1 MEDEDNSMEA
11 MLWVFLIAILIM
23 AIAYYINYFMY
34 DKQFIL
40 MPNKNYEQD
49 ASREQH
55 TKSTYHPSYPDITNI
70 NNANANALENKK
82 ANPPPPKLVNLY
94 NEDYK
99 KLANKNDI
107 DYVNKNNILL
117 YNDNEKGKLMKEN
130 DNFEVEIIR
139 PFIKDSKFDS
149 ELEKV
154 YVDDI
159 ADNNDPNNN
168 YNEIYDYS
176 VKLQKTDLPLANVP
190 ACFLKDNKS
199 LKLSENI
206 NRDSARETI

>member
-23 AIAYYINYFMY
+23 SIAYYINYFMY
-34 DKQFIL
+34 DKQYIL
-40 MPNKNYEQD
+40 MPNKNGEQD
-49 ASREQH
+49 AGQH
-55 TKSTYHPSYPDITNI
+55 MISTYQPGYPSITNDI
-70 NNANANALENKK
+70 NNANANALENKRN
-82 ANPPPPKLVNLY
+82 NPPPPKLVNLY
-94 NEDYK
+94 NEDFK
-99 KLANKNDI
+99 KMANKNDI

-117 YNDNEKGKLMKEN
+117 YNDKDKGKLMNEN

-139 PFIKDSKFDS
+139 PFIKDSTFDS

-154 YVDDI
+154 YIDNI
-159 ADNNDPNNN
+159 ADNNDPSNN

-190 ACFLKDNKS
+190 VCFLKNNKS
-199 LKLSENI
+199 LKLSENQ
-206 NRDSARETI
+206 

>member
-1 MEDEDNSMEA
+1 MEEEDNSMEA
-11 MLWVFLIAILIM
+11 ILWVFLIAILIM
-23 AIAYYINYFMY
+23 SIAYYINYFMY
-34 DKQFIL
+34 NKQYIL
-40 MPNKNYEQD
+40 IPNKNGEQD
-49 ASREQH
+49 VEQH
-55 TKSTYHPSYPDITNI
+55 TQSTYQQGYPNITN
-70 NNANANALENKK
+70 ENKK
-82 ANPPPPKLVNLY
+82 NNPPPPKLVNLY

-99 KLANKNDI
+99 KMVNKNDI

-117 YNDNEKGKLMKEN
+117 YNDKDKGKLMKEN

-139 PFIKDSKFDS
+139 PFIKNNTFDS

-159 ADNNDPNNN
+159 ANNNDPNNN

-190 ACFLKDNKS
+190 VCFLKDNKP
-199 LKLSENI
+199 LKLSENQ
-206 NRDSARETI
+206 

>member
-1 MEDEDNSMEA
+1 MEEEDNSMEA
-11 MLWVFLIAILIM
+11 ILWVFLIAILIM
-23 AIAYYINYFMY
+23 SIAYYINYFMY
-34 DKQFIL
+34 NKQYIL
-40 MPNKNYEQD
+40 IPNKNGEKD
-49 ASREQH
+49 VEQH
-55 TKSTYHPSYPDITNI
+55 TESTYQPGYSNVTN
-70 NNANANALENKK
+70 ENKK
-82 ANPPPPKLVNLY
+82 NNPPPPKLINLY

-99 KLANKNDI
+99 KMVNKNDI

-117 YNDNEKGKLMKEN
+117 YNDKDKGKLMKEN

-139 PFIKDSKFDS
+139 PFIKNNTFDS

-159 ADNNDPNNN
+159 ANNNDPNNN

-190 ACFLKDNKS
+190 VCFLKDNKP
-199 LKLSENI
+199 LKLSENQ
-206 NRDSARETI
+206 

>member
-1 MEDEDNSMEA
+1 MEEEDNSMEA
-11 MLWVFLIAILIM
+11 ILWVFLIAILIM
-23 AIAYYINYFMY
+23 SIAYYINYFMY
-34 DKQFIL
+34 NKQYIL
-40 MPNKNYEQD
+40 IPNKNGEKD
-49 ASREQH
+49 VEQH
-55 TKSTYHPSYPDITNI
+55 TESTYQPGYSNVTN
-70 NNANANALENKK
+70 ENKK
-82 ANPPPPKLVNLY
+82 NNPPPPKLVNLY

-99 KLANKNDI
+99 KMVNKNDI

-117 YNDNEKGKLMKEN
+117 YNDKDKGKLMKEN

-139 PFIKDSKFDS
+139 PFIKNNTFDS

-159 ADNNDPNNN
+159 ANNDDPNNN

-190 ACFLKDNKS
+190 VCFLKDNKP
-199 LKLSENI
+199 LKLSENQ
-206 NRDSARETI
+206 

>member
-1 MEDEDNSMEA
+1 MEEEDNSMEA
-11 MLWVFLIAILIM
+11 ILWVFLIAILIM
-23 AIAYYINYFMY
+23 SIAYYINYFMY
-34 DKQFIL
+34 NKQYIL
-40 MPNKNYEQD
+40 IPNKNGEKD
-49 ASREQH
+49 VEQH
-55 TKSTYHPSYPDITNI
+55 TESTYQPGYSNVTN
-70 NNANANALENKK
+70 ENKK
-82 ANPPPPKLVNLY
+82 NNPPPPKLVNLY

-99 KLANKNDI
+99 KMVNKNDI

-117 YNDNEKGKLMKEN
+117 YNENDKDKLMKEN

-139 PFIKDSKFDS
+139 PFIKNNTFDS

-159 ADNNDPNNN
+159 ANNNDPNNN

-190 ACFLKDNKS
+190 VCFLKDNKP
-199 LKLSENI
+199 LKLSENQ
-206 NRDSARETI
+206 

>member
-1 MEDEDNSMEA
+1 MEEEDNSMEA
-11 MLWVFLIAILIM
+11 ILWVFLIAILIM
-23 AIAYYINYFMY
+23 SIAYYINYFMY
-34 DKQFIL
+34 NKQYIL
-40 MPNKNYEQD
+40 IPNKNYEND
-49 ASREQH
+49 ASH
-55 TKSTYHPSYPDITNI
+55 TKSTYHPSYPDNTNNI
-70 NNANANALENKK
+70 NNALENKK

-94 NEDYK
+94 NEDFK
-99 KLANKNDI
+99 KMANKNDI

-117 YNDNEKGKLMKEN
+117 YNDKDKGKLMNEN

-139 PFIKDSKFDS
+139 PFIKNNTFDS
-149 ELEKV
+149 NLEKV

-199 LKLSENI
+199 LKLSEN
-206 NRDSARETI
+206 

>member
-1 MEDEDNSMEA
+1 MYNKQY
-11 MLWVFLIAILIM
+11 ILI
-23 AIAYYINYFMY
+23 
-34 DKQFIL
+34 
-40 MPNKNYEQD
+40 PNKNGEKD
-49 ASREQH
+49 VEQH
-55 TKSTYHPSYPDITNI
+55 TESTYQPGYSNVTN
-70 NNANANALENKK
+70 ENKK
-82 ANPPPPKLVNLY
+82 NNPPPPKLVNLY

-99 KLANKNDI
+99 KMVNKNDI

-117 YNDNEKGKLMKEN
+117 YNDKDKGKLMKEN

-139 PFIKDSKFDS
+139 PFIKNNTFDS

-159 ADNNDPNNN
+159 ANNNDPNNN

-190 ACFLKDNKS
+190 VCFLKDNKP
-199 LKLSENI
+199 LKLSENQ
-206 NRDSARETI
+206 

>member
-40 MPNKNYEQD
+40 MPNKNGEQD
-49 ASREQH
+49 TGQH
-55 TKSTYHPSYPDITNI
+55 TISTYQPAYPDITNNI
-70 NNANANALENKK
+70 NNANALKNR

-117 YNDNEKGKLMKEN
+117 YNDKDRSKLMNEN

-139 PFIKDSKFDS
+139 PFIKNNSFDS

-154 YVDDI
+154 YIDNI
-159 ADNNDPNNN
+159 ADNNDPSNN

-199 LKLSENI
+199 LKLSENQ
-206 NRDSARETI
+206 

>member
-1 MEDEDNSMEA
+1 MEEEDNSMEA
-11 MLWVFLIAILIM
+11 ILWVFLIAILIM
-23 AIAYYINYFMY
+23 SIAYYINYFMY
-34 DKQFIL
+34 EKQFIL
-40 MPNKNYEQD
+40 IPNKNSEQD
-49 ASREQH
+49 AGQH
-55 TKSTYHPSYPDITNI
+55 TQSTYQPGYPSITNNI
-70 NNANANALENKK
+70 NNTLERKRN
-82 ANPPPPKLVNLY
+82 NPPPPKLVNLY
-94 NEDYK
+94 NEDFK
-99 KLANKNDI
+99 KMTNKNDI

-117 YNDNEKGKLMKEN
+117 YNDNDKGKLMNEN

-139 PFIKDSKFDS
+139 PFIKNNTFDS
-149 ELEKV
+149 NLEKV

-199 LKLSENI
+199 LKLSEN
-206 NRDSARETI
+206 

>member
-1 MEDEDNSMEA
+1 MEEEDNSMEA
-11 MLWVFLIAILIM
+11 ILWVFLIAILIM
-23 AIAYYINYFMY
+23 SIAYYINYFMY
-34 DKQFIL
+34 NKQYIL
-40 MPNKNYEQD
+40 IPNKNYEKD
-49 ASREQH
+49 ASH
-55 TKSTYHPSYPDITNI
+55 TKSTYHPSYPDNTNNI
-70 NNANANALENKK
+70 NNALENKK

-94 NEDYK
+94 NEDFK
-99 KLANKNDI
+99 KMANKNDI

-117 YNDNEKGKLMKEN
+117 YNDNDMGKLMKEN

-139 PFIKDSKFDS
+139 PFMKDSTFDS
-149 ELEKV
+149 DLEKV

-159 ADNNDPNNN
+159 ADNNDPKNN

-190 ACFLKDNKS
+190 VCFLKDNKS

-206 NRDSARETI
+206 NGEARETI

>member
-23 AIAYYINYFMY
+23 SIAYYINYFMY
-34 DKQFIL
+34 DKQYIL
-40 MPNKNYEQD
+40 MPNKNGEQD
-49 ASREQH
+49 ASRGQH
-55 TKSTYHPSYPDITNI
+55 TISTYQPGYPSITNDI
-70 NNANANALENKK
+70 NNANANALENKRN
-82 ANPPPPKLVNLY
+82 NPPPPKLVNLY
-94 NEDYK
+94 NEDFK
-99 KLANKNDI
+99 KMANKNDI

-117 YNDNEKGKLMKEN
+117 YNDKDKGKLMNEN

-139 PFIKDSKFDS
+139 PFIKDSTFDS

-154 YVDDI
+154 YIDNI

-190 ACFLKDNKS
+190 VCFLKNNKS
-199 LKLSENI
+199 LKLSENQ
-206 NRDSARETI
+206 

>member
-1 MEDEDNSMEA
+1 MEEEDNSMEA
-11 MLWVFLIAILIM
+11 ILWVFLIAILIM
-23 AIAYYINYFMY
+23 SIAYYINYFMY
-34 DKQFIL
+34 NKQYIL
-40 MPNKNYEQD
+40 IPNKNGEQD
-49 ASREQH
+49 VGQH
-55 TKSTYHPSYPDITNI
+55 TQSTYQQGYPNITN
-70 NNANANALENKK
+70 ENKK
-82 ANPPPPKLVNLY
+82 NNPPPPKLVNLY

-99 KLANKNDI
+99 KMVNKNDI

-117 YNDNEKGKLMKEN
+117 YNDKDKGKLMKEN

-139 PFIKDSKFDS
+139 PFIKNNTFDS

-159 ADNNDPNNN
+159 ANNNDPNNN

-190 ACFLKDNKS
+190 VCFLKDNKP
-199 LKLSENI
+199 LKLSENQ
-206 NRDSARETI
+206 

>member
-23 AIAYYINYFMY
+23 SIAYYINYFMY

-40 MPNKNYEQD
+40 MPNKND
-49 ASREQH
+49 ASHGQH
-55 TKSTYHPSYPDITNI
+55 MISTYQPGYPSITNDI
-70 NNANANALENKK
+70 NNANANANALENKRN
-82 ANPPPPKLVNLY
+82 NPPPPKLVNLY
-94 NEDYK
+94 NEDFK
-99 KLANKNDI
+99 KMANKNDI

-117 YNDNEKGKLMKEN
+117 YNDKDKGKLMNEN

-139 PFIKDSKFDS
+139 PFIKDSIFDS

-154 YVDDI
+154 YIDNI

-176 VKLQKTDLPLANVP
+176 VKLQKSDLPLANVP
-190 ACFLKDNKS
+190 VCFLKNNKS
-199 LKLSENI
+199 LKLSENQ
-206 NRDSARETI
+206 

>member
-1 MEDEDNSMEA
+1 MEEEDNSMEA
-11 MLWVFLIAILIM
+11 ILWVFLIAILIM
-23 AIAYYINYFMY
+23 SIAYYINYFMY
-34 DKQFIL
+34 NKQYIL
-40 MPNKNYEQD
+40 IPNKNYEKD
-49 ASREQH
+49 ASH
-55 TKSTYHPSYPDITNI
+55 TKSTYHPSYPDNTNNI
-70 NNANANALENKK
+70 NNALENKK

-94 NEDYK
+94 NEDFK
-99 KLANKNDI
+99 KMANKNDI

-117 YNDNEKGKLMKEN
+117 YNDNDMGKLMKEN

-139 PFIKDSKFDS
+139 PFMKDSTFDK

-159 ADNNDPNNN
+159 ADNNDPSNN

-176 VKLQKTDLPLANVP
+176 VKLQNTDLPLANVP

-206 NRDSARETI
+206 NRDARETI

>member
-1 MEDEDNSMEA
+1 MEEEDNSMEA
-11 MLWVFLIAILIM
+11 ILWVFLIAILIM
-23 AIAYYINYFMY
+23 SIAYYINYFMY
-34 DKQFIL
+34 NKQYIL
-40 MPNKNYEQD
+40 IPNKNGEKD
-49 ASREQH
+49 VEQH
-55 TKSTYHPSYPDITNI
+55 TESTYQQGYSNVTN
-70 NNANANALENKK
+70 ENKK
-82 ANPPPPKLVNLY
+82 NNPPPPKLVNLY

-99 KLANKNDI
+99 KMVNKNDI

-117 YNDNEKGKLMKEN
+117 YNDKDKGKLMKEN

-139 PFIKDSKFDS
+139 PFIKNNTFDS

-159 ADNNDPNNN
+159 ANNNDPNNN

-190 ACFLKDNKS
+190 VCFLKDNKP
-199 LKLSENI
+199 LKLSENQ
-206 NRDSARETI
+206 

>member
-1 MEDEDNSMEA
+1 MEEEDNSMEA
-11 MLWVFLIAILIM
+11 ILWVFLIAILIM
-23 AIAYYINYFMY
+23 SIAYYINYFMY

-40 MPNKNYEQD
+40 IPNKNGEQD
-49 ASREQH
+49 AGQH
-55 TKSTYHPSYPDITNI
+55 TQSTYQPGYPSITNNI
-70 NNANANALENKK
+70 NNSLESKRN
-82 ANPPPPKLVNLY
+82 NPPPPKLVNLY
-94 NEDYK
+94 NEDFK
-99 KLANKNDI
+99 KMTNKNDI

-117 YNDNEKGKLMKEN
+117 YNDKDKGKLMNEN

-139 PFIKDSKFDS
+139 PFIKNNTFDS
-149 ELEKV
+149 DLEKV

-176 VKLQKTDLPLANVP
+176 VKLQKTDLPIANVP

-199 LKLSENI
+199 LKLSENQ
-206 NRDSARETI
+206 

>member
-49 ASREQH
+49 AGQH
-55 TKSTYHPSYPDITNI
+55 TISTYQPGYPSITNDI
-70 NNANANALENKK
+70 NKSIENKK

-107 DYVNKNNILL
+107 DYVNKNNILF

-139 PFIKDSKFDS
+139 PFIKDSTFDS

-206 NRDSARETI
+206 NRDAARETI

>member
-1 MEDEDNSMEA
+1 MEEEDNSMEA
-11 MLWVFLIAILIM
+11 ILWVFLIAILIM
-23 AIAYYINYFMY
+23 SIAYYINYFMY
-34 DKQFIL
+34 NKQYIL
-40 MPNKNYEQD
+40 IPNKNGEQD
-49 ASREQH
+49 VEQH
-55 TKSTYHPSYPDITNI
+55 TQSTYQQGYPNITN
-70 NNANANALENKK
+70 ENKK
-82 ANPPPPKLVNLY
+82 NNPPPPKLVNLY

-99 KLANKNDI
+99 KMVNKNDI

-117 YNDNEKGKLMKEN
+117 YNENDKDKLMKEN

-139 PFIKDSKFDS
+139 PFIKNNTFDS

-159 ADNNDPNNN
+159 ANNNDPNNN

-190 ACFLKDNKS
+190 VCFLKDNKP
-199 LKLSENI
+199 LKLSENQ
-206 NRDSARETI
+206 

>member
-11 MLWVFLIAILIM
+11 ILWVFLVAILIM
-23 AIAYYINYFMY
+23 SIAYYINYFMY
-34 DKQFIL
+34 NKQSIL
-40 MPNKNYEQD
+40 MPNKNYEHD
-49 ASREQH
+49 ASHEKH
-55 TKSTYHPSYPDITNI
+55 TQSTYHPSYPNVTNNI
-70 NNANANALENKK
+70 NNMLENKK

-99 KLANKNDI
+99 KLAYKNDI

-117 YNDNEKGKLMKEN
+117 YTDNDKGKLMKEN

-139 PFIKDSKFDS
+139 PFMKDSTFDS
-149 ELEKV
+149 DLEKV

-159 ADNNDPNNN
+159 ADNNDPKNN

-190 ACFLKDNKS
+190 VCFLKDNKS
-199 LKLSENI
+199 LKLSEN
-206 NRDSARETI
+206 

>member
-1 MEDEDNSMEA
+1 MEEEDNSMEA
-11 MLWVFLIAILIM
+11 ILWVFLIAILIM
-23 AIAYYINYFMY
+23 SIAYYINYFMY
-34 DKQFIL
+34 NKQYIL
-40 MPNKNYEQD
+40 IPNKNGEKD
-49 ASREQH
+49 VEQH
-55 TKSTYHPSYPDITNI
+55 TESTYQPGYSNVTN
-70 NNANANALENKK
+70 ENKK
-82 ANPPPPKLVNLY
+82 NNPPPPKLVNLY

-99 KLANKNDI
+99 KMVNKNDI

-117 YNDNEKGKLMKEN
+117 YNDKDKGKLMKEN

-139 PFIKDSKFDS
+139 PFIKNNTFDS

-159 ADNNDPNNN
+159 ANNNDPNNN

-190 ACFLKDNKS
+190 VCFLKDNKP
-199 LKLSENI
+199 LKLSENQ
-206 NRDSARETI
+206 

>member
-1 MEDEDNSMEA
+1 MEEEDNSMEA
-11 MLWVFLIAILIM
+11 ILWVFLIAILIM
-23 AIAYYINYFMY
+23 SIAYYINYFMY
-34 DKQFIL
+34 EKQFIL
-40 MPNKNYEQD
+40 IPNKNGEQD
-49 ASREQH
+49 AVQH
-55 TKSTYHPSYPDITNI
+55 TQSTYQPGYPSITNNI
-70 NNANANALENKK
+70 NNTLENKRN
-82 ANPPPPKLVNLY
+82 NPPPPKLVNLY
-94 NEDYK
+94 NEDFK

-117 YNDNEKGKLMKEN
+117 YNDNDKGKLMKEN

-139 PFIKDSKFDS
+139 PFIKNNTFDS

-199 LKLSENI
+199 LKLSENQ
-206 NRDSARETI
+206 

>member
-23 AIAYYINYFMY
+23 SIAYYINYFMY
-34 DKQFIL
+34 DKQYIL
-40 MPNKNYEQD
+40 MPNKNDEQD
-49 ASREQH
+49 AGKH
-55 TKSTYHPSYPDITNI
+55 MISTYQPGYPSITNDI
-70 NNANANALENKK
+70 NNANANALEKK
-82 ANPPPPKLVNLY
+82 RNNPPPPKLVNLY
-94 NEDYK
+94 NEDFK
-99 KLANKNDI
+99 KMANKNDI

-117 YNDNEKGKLMKEN
+117 YNDKDKGKLMNEN

-139 PFIKDSKFDS
+139 PFIKDSTFDS

-154 YVDDI
+154 YINNI

-190 ACFLKDNKS
+190 VCFLKNNKS
-199 LKLSENI
+199 LKLSENQ
-206 NRDSARETI
+206 